1 MHPKKRCFGCDLL
14 AYLCAPP
21 GSVVHTVSRAT
32 CRANC
37 LPGKSPARLRGNAGT
52 IRVLHFWVFIAM
64 TRLVLFAAIP
74 LFLSACSKAPEAP
87 AVPAVAQVAPIA
99 HAGIAWVKPD
109 GASLDA
115 VFAKAK
121 TENKPVF
128 LYWGA
133 VWCPPCNQIKAT
145 VFNRPDFIERT
156 KSLIPVY
163 LDGDTPGAQKL
174 GAQFKVRGYP
184 TTILFKPDGTELT
197 RLPGEVDAVQY
208 MQILKIG
215 MTATQPIK
223 ETLAAA
229 LAPAGGAAPAL
240 TADAWNMLAYYA
252 WDTDEAQLLAQAEV
266 VPTLQQLVK
275 NCPPQY
281 VEAQSRLTLRAAVMA
296 GSGEGVV
303 AAQPQA
309 LAAVTALL
317 SDVARARAN
326 ADILVNYAAEL
337 LGALTAA
344 GSAERTALTTQL
356 NSALDRLAADQTLSK
371 ADQLGAVQAKVA
383 MAMLGKPKSS
393 KPELPVELVAQAQ
406 AAATKA
412 DQTATDKYERQA
424 IIPSAAH
431 LLSEVG
437 MIDASDALLTAEL
450 PKAVSGYYHMLVL
463 ASNAK
468 RRGDKVA
475 SLDWSEKAYAGSLG
489 PATRLQWGSGFVNK
503 LIELSPQDSARIEK
517 AASQVI
523 GELDAA
529 PETFYERNRR
539 SLEKMGVQLTKW
551 SADGKNAAVLKK
563 LTAQLNGICTKLP
576 EADSAR
582 GACSG
587 VFGKTGG
594 KDKKA

>member
-1 MHPKKRCFGCDLL
+1 
-14 AYLCAPP
+14 
-21 GSVVHTVSRAT
+21 VHNPVSAFS
-32 CRANC
+32 
-37 LPGKSPARLRGNAGT
+37 L
-52 IRVLHFWVFIAM
+52 FIAM
-64 TRLVLFAAIP
+64 TRFLLIAAIP
-74 LFLSACSKAPEAP
+74 AVLVACSKAPEAVVAP
-87 AVPAVAQVAPIA
+87 PVAQVAPVA
-99 HAGIAWVKPD
+99 HTSIAWVKPD

-121 TENKPVF
+121 AENKPVF

-145 VFNRPDFIERT
+145 VFNRPDFIER
-156 KSLIPVY
+156 SAGFIPVY

-208 MQILKIG
+208 MQILKLG

-223 ETLAAA
+223 ETLVAA
-229 LAPAGGAAPAL
+229 LASPGGSAPAL
-240 TADAWNMLAYYA
+240 SADAWNMLAYYA
-252 WDTDEAQLLAQAEV
+252 WDTDEAQLLAQKDV
-266 VPTLQQLVK
+266 VPTLQQLVQ
-275 NCPPQY
+275 NCPPQHA
-281 VEAQSRLTLRAAVMA
+281 EARARLTLRSAVMA
-296 GSGEGVV
+296 GAGDGAV

-309 LAAVTALL
+309 LAAVMAILT
-317 SDVARARAN
+317 DVARARAN

-337 LGALTAA
+337 MGALTAT
-344 GSAERTALTTQL
+344 GSAERSALTTAL
-356 NSALDRLAADQTLSK
+356 NAALDRLSTEQTLSK

-383 MAMLGKPKSS
+383 MALVGKPKSS
-393 KPELPVELVAQAQ
+393 KPELSGELVAQAQ
-406 AAATKA
+406 AAAAKA

-437 MIDASDALLTAEL
+437 LIDASDAMLTTEL

-489 PATRLQWGSGFVNK
+489 PATRLQWGSGYVNK
-503 LIELSPQDSARIEK
+503 LIEMSPQDSARIEK

-539 SLEKMGVQLTKW
+539 SLEKMGLQLNKW
-551 SADGKNAAVLKK
+551 NADGKNTAVLKK
-563 LTAQLNGICTKLP
+563 LSAQLNGICAKLP
-576 EADSAR
+576 EADTAR
-582 GACSG
+582 GACNG
-587 VFGKTGG
+587 VFGKGA
-594 KDKKA
+594 KKA

>member
-1 MHPKKRCFGCDLL
+1 
-14 AYLCAPP
+14 
-21 GSVVHTVSRAT
+21 VHNPVSAFS
-32 CRANC
+32 
-37 LPGKSPARLRGNAGT
+37 L
-52 IRVLHFWVFIAM
+52 FIAM
-64 TRLVLFAAIP
+64 TRFLLIAAIP
-74 LFLSACSKAPEAP
+74 AVLVACSKAPEAVVAP
-87 AVPAVAQVAPIA
+87 PVAQVAPVA
-99 HAGIAWVKPD
+99 HTSIAWVKPD
-109 GASLDA
+109 GANLDA

-121 TENKPVF
+121 AENKPVF

-145 VFNRPDFIERT
+145 VFNRPDFIER
-156 KSLIPVY
+156 SAGFIPVY

-208 MQILKIG
+208 MQILKLG

-223 ETLAAA
+223 ETLVAA
-229 LAPAGGAAPAL
+229 LAAPGGSAPAL
-240 TADAWNMLAYYA
+240 SADAWNMLAYYA
-252 WDTDEAQLLAQAEV
+252 WDTDEAQLLAQKDV
-266 VPTLQQLVK
+266 VPTLQQLVQ
-275 NCPPQY
+275 NCPPQHA
-281 VEAQSRLTLRAAVMA
+281 EARARLTLRSAVMA
-296 GSGEGVV
+296 GAGDGAV

-309 LAAVTALL
+309 LAAVMAILT
-317 SDVARARAN
+317 DVARARAN
-326 ADILVNYAAEL
+326 ADILVNYATEL
-337 LGALTAA
+337 MGALTAT
-344 GSAERTALTTQL
+344 GSAERSALTTAL
-356 NSALDRLAADQTLSK
+356 NAALDRLSTEQTLSK

-383 MAMLGKPKSS
+383 MALVGKPKSS
-393 KPELPVELVAQAQ
+393 KPELSGELVAQAQ
-406 AAATKA
+406 AAAAKA

-437 MIDASDALLTAEL
+437 LIDASDAMLTTEL

-489 PATRLQWGSGFVNK
+489 PATRLQWGSGYVNK
-503 LIELSPQDSARIEK
+503 LIEMSPQDSARIEK

-539 SLEKMGVQLTKW
+539 SLEKMGLQLNKW
-551 SADGKNAAVLKK
+551 NADGKNTAVLKK
-563 LTAQLNGICTKLP
+563 LSAQLNGICAKLP
-576 EADSAR
+576 EADTAR
-582 GACSG
+582 GACNG
-587 VFGKTGG
+587 VFGKGA
-594 KDKKA
+594 KKA

>member
-1 MHPKKRCFGCDLL
+1 
-14 AYLCAPP
+14 
-21 GSVVHTVSRAT
+21 VVSST
-32 CRANC
+32 
-37 LPGKSPARLRGNAGT
+37 
-52 IRVLHFWVFIAM
+52 
-64 TRLVLFAAIP
+64 
-74 LFLSACSKAPEAP
+74 
-87 AVPAVAQVAPIA
+87 A
-99 HAGIAWVKPD
+99 HASIAWIKPD

-115 VFAKAK
+115 VFDKAK

-145 VFNRPDFIERT
+145 VFNRPDFIER
-156 KSLIPVY
+156 SQGFIPVY

-208 MQILKIG
+208 MQVLKLG

-252 WDTDEAQLLAQAEV
+252 WDTDEAQLMAQKDV

-281 VEAQSRLTLRAAVMA
+281 AEAQARLTLRAAAMA
-296 GSGEGVV
+296 GGAEGAAVV
-303 AAQPQA
+303 VQPQA
-309 LAAVTALL
+309 LPAVTAILT
-317 SDVARARAN
+317 DVARARAN
-326 ADILVNYAAEL
+326 ADIVVNYAAEL
-337 LGALTAA
+337 LAALTAA
-344 GSAERTALTTQL
+344 GSAERVALTTAL
-356 NSALDRLAADQTLSK
+356 NAALDRLADDQTLSK

-383 MAMLGKPKSS
+383 MALLGKPKSGKS
-393 KPELPVELVAQAQ
+393 ELPAELVAQAQ

-412 DQTATDKYERQA
+412 DTTATDKYERQA

-431 LLSEVG
+431 MLSEVG
-437 MIDASDALLTAEL
+437 MIDASDAMLTAEL

-468 RRGDKVA
+468 RRGDKA
-475 SLDWSEKAYAGSLG
+475 AALDWAEKAYAGSLG
-489 PATRLQWGSGFVNK
+489 PATRLQWGSGYVNK

-517 AASQVI
+517 AATQVI

-551 SADGKNAAVLKK
+551 NADGKNAAVLKK
-563 LTAQLNGICTKLP
+563 LSAQLNGVCAKLP
-576 EADSAR
+576 QADSAR
-582 GACSG
+582 LACSG
-587 VFGKTGG
+587 VFAKAGSLG
-594 KDKKA
+594 KKA

>member
-1 MHPKKRCFGCDLL
+1 
-14 AYLCAPP
+14 
-21 GSVVHTVSRAT
+21 
-32 CRANC
+32 
-37 LPGKSPARLRGNAGT
+37 
-52 IRVLHFWVFIAM
+52 M
-64 TRLVLFAAIP
+64 TRFLLIAAIP
-74 LFLSACSKAPEAP
+74 AVLVACSKAPEAVVAP
-87 AVPAVAQVAPIA
+87 PVAQVAPAA
-99 HAGIAWVKPD
+99 HTSIAWVKPD

-121 TENKPVF
+121 AENKPVF

-145 VFNRPDFIERT
+145 VFNRPDFIER
-156 KSLIPVY
+156 SAGFIPVY

-197 RLPGEVDAVQY
+197 RLPGEVDALQY
-208 MQILKIG
+208 MQILKLG

-223 ETLAAA
+223 ETLVAA
-229 LAPAGGAAPAL
+229 LASPGGSAPAL
-240 TADAWNMLAYYA
+240 SADAWNMLAYYA
-252 WDTDEAQLLAQAEV
+252 WDTDEAQLLAQKDV
-266 VPTLQQLVK
+266 VPTLQQLVQ
-275 NCPPQY
+275 NCPPQHA
-281 VEAQSRLTLRAAVMA
+281 EARARLTLRSAVMA
-296 GSGEGVV
+296 GAGDGAV

-309 LAAVTALL
+309 LAAVMAILT
-317 SDVARARAN
+317 DVARARAN

-337 LGALTAA
+337 MGALTAT
-344 GSAERTALTTQL
+344 GSAERSALTTAL
-356 NSALDRLAADQTLSK
+356 NAALDRLSTEQTLSK

-383 MAMLGKPKSS
+383 MALVGKPKSS
-393 KPELPVELVAQAQ
+393 KPELSGELVAQAQ
-406 AAATKA
+406 AAAAKA

-437 MIDASDALLTAEL
+437 LIDASDAMLTTEL

-489 PATRLQWGSGFVNK
+489 PATRLQWGSGYVNK
-503 LIELSPQDSARIEK
+503 LIEMSPQDSARIEK

-539 SLEKMGVQLTKW
+539 SLEKMGLQLNKW
-551 SADGKNAAVLKK
+551 NADGKNTAVLKK
-563 LTAQLNGICTKLP
+563 LSAQLNGICAKLP
-576 EADSAR
+576 EAETAR
-582 GACSG
+582 GACNG
-587 VFGKTGG
+587 VFGKGA
-594 KDKKA
+594 KKA